1 MKRFAVI
8 GLGRFGKKLAI
19 ALAMSGAEVIAIDK
33 NREAIEILA
42 DQVSHAVRLDSTDE
56 EALKA
61 QGVDKVDVAI
71 IGIGQGTGRGFESAI
86 LTVVNLR
93 QMGVNR
99 IYARAEDLIAGEVF
113 SKVGATEVI
122 YPEIESAERW
132 AYKLIAP
139 QIGEKIDFA
148 EGYSLARIKAPA
160 SFDGRTVMDLQLR
173 QKYSVNLGHDQTGR
187 AQQAK
192 KGGEGQDH
200 QCPHAQHDNLRGRYP
215 DGCRLR
221 PRPREAAA
229 GMNHGMATREKSRG
243 LVGYCG
249 ENELHNLILKV
260 TALVQICRRVIR
272 RLYWRIRIHRVQRKI
287 EAENKPNRTTS
298 SLSDR

>member
-33 NREAIEILA
+33 ERSEIESIR

-61 QGVDKVDVAI
+61 QGVDKVDVVI

-86 LTVVNLR
+86 LTVVNLK
-93 QMGVNR
+93 QMGINQ
-99 IYARAEDLIAGEVF
+99 IYARAEDPIAGEVF

-122 YPEIESAERW
+122 YPEIESAHRW

-148 EGYSLARIKAPA
+148 PGYSLARIKAPA
-160 SFDGRTVMDLQLR
+160 SFDGKTVMDLQLR
-173 QKYSVNLGHDQTGR
+173 QKYSVNLVAIKRSERGANKKSEKTER
-187 AQQAK
+187 AGIINVPMPNTVIHQDDILMVAGSDADLAKLPQQ
-192 KGGEGQDH
+192 
-200 QCPHAQHDNLRGRYP
+200 
-215 DGCRLR
+215 
-221 PRPREAAA
+221 
-229 GMNHGMATREKSRG
+229 
-243 LVGYCG
+243 
-249 ENELHNLILKV
+249 
-260 TALVQICRRVIR
+260 
-272 RLYWRIRIHRVQRKI
+272 
-287 EAENKPNRTTS
+287 
-298 SLSDR
+298 

>member
-8 GLGRFGKKLAI
+8 GLGRFGQKLAI

-33 NREAIEILA
+33 DRDQIELIA

-71 IGIGQGTGRGFESAI
+71 IGIGQSTGGFEAAI

-93 QMGVNR
+93 QMGIEQ

-122 YPEIESAERW
+122 YPEIESAQRW

-148 EGYSLARIKAPA
+148 EGYSLARIKAPP

-173 QKYSVNLGHDQTGR
+173 QKYNVNLVLIKR
-187 AQQAK
+187 
-192 KGGEGQDH
+192 
-200 QCPHAQHDNLRGRYP
+200 
-215 DGCRLR
+215 
-221 PRPREAAA
+221 
-229 GMNHGMATREKSRG
+229 
-243 LVGYCG
+243 G
-249 ENELHNLILKV
+249 ENARKVKGEKDKIINVPMPGTIIYQDDILMV
-260 TALVQICRRVIR
+260 AG
-272 RLYWRIRIHRVQRKI
+272 
-287 EAENKPNRTTS
+287 
-298 SLSDR
+298 SDIDLAKLPQD

>member
-19 ALAMSGAEVIAIDK
+19 ALAMSGAEVIAIDR
-33 NREAIEILA
+33 NREEVELIR
-42 DQVSHAVRLDSTDE
+42 DQVSHAVRLDSTDD

-93 QMGVNR
+93 QMGVKQ

-113 SKVGATEVI
+113 SKVGATDVI
-122 YPEIESAERW
+122 YPEIESAQKW

-148 EGYSLARIKAPA
+148 PGYSLARVKAPA
-160 SFDGRTVMDLQLR
+160 SFDGKTVMDLQLR
-173 QKYSVNLGHDQTGR
+173 QKYNVNLVAIKRDEQSK
-187 AQQAK
+187 AK
-192 KGGEGQDH
+192 KS
-200 QCPHAQHDNLRGRYP
+200 
-215 DGCRLR
+215 
-221 PRPREAAA
+221 
-229 GMNHGMATREKSRG
+229 EKSRIINVPMPSTVIYQG
-243 LVGYCG
+243 D
-249 ENELHNLILKV
+249 ILMV
-260 TALVQICRRVIR
+260 AG
-272 RLYWRIRIHRVQRKI
+272 
-287 EAENKPNRTTS
+287 
-298 SLSDR
+298 SDPDLAKLPQE